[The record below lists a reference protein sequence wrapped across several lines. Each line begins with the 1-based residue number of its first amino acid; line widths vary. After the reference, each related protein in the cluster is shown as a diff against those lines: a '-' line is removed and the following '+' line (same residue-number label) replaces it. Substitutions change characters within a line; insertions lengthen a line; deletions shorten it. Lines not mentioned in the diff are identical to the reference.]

1 MREEKEG
8 TSRFCLLFEEGKI
21 LIKGYG
27 EETPRLP
34 SIDRIGEGILPEA
47 EEIFRIQDD
56 KSEFI
61 AADVKGIAGKKLK
74 SGLEPNQG
82 SVLTAVELRESW
94 RFLSE
99 EHYRAA
105 AKGAELLYWNRHTRY
120 CQRCGAPLRRHTEI
134 SKICTGCGFEVF
146 PAMAPCVIVL
156 VTRGEGKE
164 EEALLV
170 HARNFRRPFFGLVA
184 GFVETGESLE
194 ECVAREVMEETSL
207 EIEDI
212 RYFGSQSWPFP
223 TQLMIGFTARWKSG
237 EIRFAD
243 GELTEGGFFRR
254 DSLPPLAT
262 PPSIARRLIDAWINN
277 VEY

>member
-1 MREEKEG
+1 MREE
-8 TSRFCLLFEEGKI
+8 TLALLFEDGKI
-21 LIKGYG
+21 LIEGYG
-27 EETPRLP
+27 GETPGLPRLE
-34 SIDRIGEGILPEA
+34 SIGEGILPDEA
-47 EEIFRIQDD
+47 EIFRIKDGE
-56 KSEFI
+56 SEFV
-61 AADVKGIAGKKLK
+61 AADVKGISG
-74 SGLEPNQG
+74 SGLA
-82 SVLTAVELRESW
+82 AVELRESW
-94 RFLSE
+94 GFLPE
-99 EHYRAA
+99 AHYRAA

-134 SKICTGCGFEVF
+134 SKICSGCGFEVF

-156 VTRGEGKE
+156 VTRGEGAD

-223 TQLMIGFTARWKSG
+223 TQLMLGFTARWKSG
-237 EIRFAD
+237 EVRFAD

-262 PPSIARRLIDAWINN
+262 PPSIARRMIEQWRNN
-277 VEY
+277 VEC